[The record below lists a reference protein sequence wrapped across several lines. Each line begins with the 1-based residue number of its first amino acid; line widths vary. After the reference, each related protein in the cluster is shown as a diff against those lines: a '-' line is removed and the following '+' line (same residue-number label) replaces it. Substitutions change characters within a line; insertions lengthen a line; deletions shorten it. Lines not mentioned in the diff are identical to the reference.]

1 MFLDTSFITFKAGGA
16 LRICLL
22 KELLNEIKSQN
33 MMVLEIVLN
42 VKTDLLNK
50 KSSLHKKQTKLDKN
64 LKLKKF
70 FPQFFSRYC
79 F

>member
-1 MFLDTSFITFKAGGA
+1 
-16 LRICLL
+16 
-22 KELLNEIKSQN
+22 

>member
-1 MFLDTSFITFKAGGA
+1 
-16 LRICLL
+16 
-22 KELLNEIKSQN
+22 

-70 FPQFFSRYC
+70 FPQFLVAIVFKLMIV
-79 F
+79 

>member
-50 KSSLHKKQTKLDKN
+50 KSSLHKKTNKIRQKPKIE
-64 LKLKKF
+64 KV
-70 FPQFFSRYC
+70 FSPI